1 VIALVGPA
9 HGVSHFFHLLLPP
22 LFPWLMPE
30 FGLDFVGIGSTMTVF
45 FVVSG
50 VGQAL
55 SGLAVDRFGPVRVLA
70 AGISCFIA
78 AGVLLAQA
86 DSFAALM
93 LVAAVAGLGNSVFH
107 PCDFTILNR
116 NVSTPRLGH
125 AFSVHGLSGNLG
137 WALAPVFMTGIA
149 AHSGWRVAALAAGLL
164 AVPALAL
171 IVLGRRHLVD
181 ESRDAAPAGRPVTTL
196 EILKVGPVWM
206 CFAFFFLLTMAFGA
220 FQNFGAPLMQG
231 LYDMSVA
238 VQRQPCPPT
247 CSAVRRHPGRGLPGP
262 FGTAGRGHCRRPGGG
277 GAGGAAVGQRL
288 GAGLCR
294 GRPDGV
300 HRLSDRPGGPIPG
313 SAGAPCCN
321 FPFWSG
327 GLWTGVR
334 LRLFGPGHWPGPGT
348 IGVRGLMDGGRF
360 TTVLVGIASCRWS
373 PLEPP
378 CVSFGLDAIARP
390 SRPGPSFCL
399 ASSSGIAMCCVA
411 RLRHPSRPDQACPAG
426 WIYH

>member
-1 VIALVGPA
+1 MTVQASLAPPRQDAYVIALVGFA

-78 AGVLLAQA
+78 AGLLLAQA

-116 NVSTPRLGH
+116 NVSTQRLGH

-238 VQRQPCPPT
+238 
-247 CSAVRRHPGRGLPGP
+247 
-262 FGTAGRGHCRRPGGG
+262 
-277 GAGGAAVGQRL
+277 GAAATLSTYLLGGAAGILAGGFLARSARQDAVIACAL
-288 GAGLCR
+288 GAAALAVLLLASGWVPASAVVGLMASIGFLTGLAGPSR
-294 GRPDGV
+294 DLLVRRAATSRFGQAAFGRVYGFVYSGLDTG
-300 HRLSDRPGGPIPG
+300 L
-313 SAGAPCCN
+313 ALAP
-321 FPFWSG
+321 
-327 GLWTGVR
+327 LV
-334 LRLFGPGHWPGPGT
+334 FG
-348 IGVRGLMDGGRF
+348 GLMDGGRF
-360 TTVLVGIASCRWS
+360 TTVLVGIA
-373 PLEPP
+373 LLQ
-378 CVSFGLDAIARP
+378 VVAI
-390 SRPGPSFCL
+390 GT
-399 ASSSGIAMCCVA
+399 AMRVV
-411 RLRHPSRPDQACPAG
+411 RT
-426 WIYH
+426 

>member
-1 VIALVGPA
+1 
-9 HGVSHFFHLLLPP
+9 
-22 LFPWLMPE
+22 
-30 FGLDFVGIGSTMTVF
+30 
-45 FVVSG
+45 

-149 AHSGWRVAALAAGLL
+149 AHSGWRVAALAAGL

-238 VQRQPCPPT
+238 VRRQPCPPT
-247 CSAVRRHPGRGLPGP
+247 CSAVRPASWPGASWPARHGRTRSLPAHWG
-262 FGTAGRGHCRRPGGG
+262 GR
-277 GAGGAAVGQRL
+277 AGGAAVGQRL

-300 HRLSDRPGGPIPG
+300 HRLSDRPGRPIQDLLVRRAATSRFG
-313 SAGAPCCN
+313 QGA
-321 FPFWSG
+321 FGRVYGFVYSG
-327 GLWTGVR
+327 LDTGLALAPLV
-334 LRLFGPGHWPGPGT
+334 FGA
-348 IGVRGLMDGGRF
+348 DGRGRF

-373 PLEPP
+373 RLAPR
-378 CVSFGLDAIARP
+378 CASYGLDAIARP

-399 ASSSGIAMCCVA
+399 ASSQGIAMRCALATSV
-411 RLRHPSRPDQACPAG
+411 LP
-426 WIYH
+426 

>member
-1 VIALVGPA
+1 MTVQASLAPPRQDAYVIALVGFA

-220 FQNFGAPLMQG
+220 FQNFG
-231 LYDMSVA
+231 
-238 VQRQPCPPT
+238 
-247 CSAVRRHPGRGLPGP
+247 
-262 FGTAGRGHCRRPGGG
+262 
-277 GAGGAAVGQRL
+277 
-288 GAGLCR
+288 
-294 GRPDGV
+294 
-300 HRLSDRPGGPIPG
+300 
-313 SAGAPCCN
+313 
-321 FPFWSG
+321 
-327 GLWTGVR
+327 
-334 LRLFGPGHWPGPGT
+334 
-348 IGVRGLMDGGRF
+348 
-360 TTVLVGIASCRWS
+360 
-373 PLEPP
+373 
-378 CVSFGLDAIARP
+378 
-390 SRPGPSFCL
+390 
-399 ASSSGIAMCCVA
+399 
-411 RLRHPSRPDQACPAG
+411 
-426 WIYH
+426 